1 MLSCFVAS
9 PAGLA
14 RLEPAPD
21 AIPENFLWADLVEP
35 TLEEERAVER
45 FVGVEVPTREE
56 MKEIEAS
63 SRLYEE
69 DGALYMTLTV
79 VTKIDTERPET
90 SAITFMLAKG
100 RLITL
105 RYVDPLPF
113 RKYIAYAERHASTC
127 GSALVVLTGLLESIV
142 ERIADVLE
150 RVGAD
155 LDEAS
160 GSVFTPFSGERK
172 ANRVNR
178 DLRALMERIGRDGDL
193 LSKAR
198 ESLVSLARLLAFLQQ
213 STQVQPSPD
222 VRNRF
227 RNLSRD
233 VTALS
238 DHASFISN
246 KINFLLDATLG
257 LINIEQN
264 NIIKIFSVAAVV
276 FLPPTLIASIYGM
289 NFQHMPELAWE
300 GGYPWAIGLMIVSAI
315 LPYLYFKRRGW
326 L

>member
-1 MLSCFVAS
+1 MLSLYVPS
-9 PAGLA
+9 PAGLQ
-14 RLEPAPD
+14 RLDPTPA
-21 AIPENFLWADLVEP
+21 AVPEQLLWADLVEP
-35 TLEEERAVER
+35 TLEEEKEVER
-45 FVGVEVPTREE
+45 FVGIEVPTREE

-63 SRLYEE
+63 NRLYEE

-90 SAITFMLAKG
+90 SAITFMLAKN

-113 RKYIAYAERHASTC
+113 RKYISYAERHVSTC
-127 GSALVVLTGLLESIV
+127 GSSLVLFAGLLESIV

-150 RVGAD
+150 RVGND
-155 LDEAS
+155 LDDAS
-160 GSVFTPFSGERK
+160 ANVFAAPAAKRK

-178 DLRALMERIGRDGDL
+178 DLRAMMERIGRDGDL

-198 ESLVSLARLLAFLQQ
+198 ESLVSLTRLLAFVQQ
-213 STQVQPSPD
+213 SGSVQLAPD

-233 VTALS
+233 AMALS
-238 DHASFISN
+238 DHASFVSN

-264 NIIKIFSVAAVV
+264 AIIKIFSVAAVV
-276 FLPPTLIASIYGM
+276 FLPPTLIAGIYGM
-289 NFQHMPELAWE
+289 NFEHMPELAWR
-300 GGYPWAIGLMIVSAI
+300 GGYPWALLLMVISAI
-315 LPYLYFKRRGW
+315 LPFLYFKRRGW

>member
-1 MLSCFVAS
+1 MLSCYVPS
-9 PAGLA
+9 PTGLV
-14 RLEPAPD
+14 RLEPTPPVV
-21 AIPENFLWADLVEP
+21 PEAMLWADLVEP
-35 TLEEERAVER
+35 TLEEEKAVER
-45 FVGVEVPTREE
+45 FLGIDVPTREE
-56 MKEIEAS
+56 QKEIEAS
-63 SRLYEE
+63 NRLYEE
-69 DGALYMTLTV
+69 DGSLYMTLTV

-90 SAITFMLAKG
+90 AAVTFVLAKG

-127 GSALVVLTGLLESIV
+127 GSGLVVLNGLLESIV

-150 RVGAD
+150 RVGTD
-155 LDEAS
+155 LDDAS
-160 GSVFTPFSGERK
+160 ASVFASSQRRRK
-172 ANRVNR
+172 ANVETR
-178 DLRALMERIGRDGDL
+178 DMRSLMERIGRNGDL

-198 ESLVSLARLLAFLQQ
+198 ESLVSLARLLTFVQQ
-213 STQVQPSPD
+213 STSSQLSHEERGRL
-222 VRNRF
+222 RNV
-227 RNLSRD
+227 NRD

-264 NIIKIFSVAAVV
+264 AIIKIFSVAAVV

-289 NFQHMPELAWE
+289 NFHHLPELDWE
-300 GGYPWAIGLMIVSAI
+300 FGYPWALFLMVVSAI
-315 LPYLYFKRRGW
+315 LPFVYFKRRGW